1 MDCPFCGEVCHCTPA
16 APVPDPCPPP
26 PPQLQPD
33 GSLSTKSSLAPHH
46 VPLDPEADNGS
57 EEILSATLHDSGRS
71 AATDTP
77 ESLGS
82 ASYENEQTF
91 TAASDDEVV
100 AQAEPPLWKHQ
111 VAQRLSS
118 YRARRKPR
126 PPRYPSLRLKF
137 EVADAKWHDGLYG
150 TCPEPPRPSESTLP
164 GSESGLVSEQN
175 APPEGARIIEFPHS
189 DSASLPSAD
198 RLAEPVESPRILEA
212 PETTPP
218 LPGLGG
224 IILDPEEGEPEA
236 SPEFEIPLQAAPVRH
251 RLLAAACDGFI
262 VTLACALFAYIFF
275 KFVPS
280 LSSLP
285 QSLVLEVGISSTL
298 WFGYQ
303 YLLLVFTGSTPGLRL
318 ACLRLCSFD
327 GSPVNR
333 RTRCWRVLA
342 SVLSAVS
349 LGLGFAWCYLDE
361 DALCWHD
368 RITQTYLAPE

>member
-1 MDCPFCGEVCHCTPA
+1 M
-16 APVPDPCPPP
+16 
-26 PPQLQPD
+26 
-33 GSLSTKSSLAPHH
+33 
-46 VPLDPEADNGS
+46 
-57 EEILSATLHDSGRS
+57 EENFSATLDDAGRS
-71 AATDTP
+71 ADADTP
-77 ESLGS
+77 GSLGP
-82 ASYENEQTF
+82 ASYENEQPF
-91 TAASDDEVV
+91 TAASDDEIA

-137 EVADAKWHDGLYG
+137 DVADAKWQDDRYG

-175 APPEGARIIEFPHS
+175 APPEGARIIEFPRS

-198 RLAEPVESPRILEA
+198 RLPEPMVESPRILEA

-224 IILDPEEGEPEA
+224 IILDSEEDEPEA
-236 SPEFEIPLQAAPVRH
+236 HPEFEIPLQTAPVQH

-262 VTLACALFAYIFF
+262 VTLACALFAFILF
-275 KFVPS
+275 KFAAA
-280 LSSLP
+280 LP
-285 QSLVLEVGISSTL
+285 PFPQLFGLGVGISSTL
-298 WFGYQ
+298 WISYQ
-303 YLLLVFTGSTPGLRL
+303 YLLLGYTGSTPGLRL
-318 ACLRLCSFD
+318 ARLRLCSFD
-327 GSPVNR
+327 GTPVKR

-342 SVLSAVS
+342 SILSGVS

-368 RITQTYLAPE
+368 RITQTYLTPD